1 MNKRKHPRASKPKG
15 FAPSR
20 KTRVTPPAGI
30 WLYGLHAVLA
40 ALANPARRN
49 QRLFLTREAQ
59 RLIEKKKSQ
68 SNPLQE
74 ISVEIVPREAIATS
88 LPKGAVHQGCALLTA
103 PLEPVS
109 LEMVLRNTKEK
120 TEALVVLLDQVTDP
134 QNVGAVLRSAAAFG
148 ADAVLL
154 TQRHSPNVSGA
165 VAKAASGALE
175 KMPLVQVTN
184 LARSLE
190 TLKEAGFWCIGLDPD
205 AETPLPDIQ
214 TEGRTAL
221 VLGAEGTGLR
231 RLTQAHCDFLARLP
245 IHSKAV
251 ASLNVSAAAAVALY
265 ELAGR
270 RALALSSPT
279 GTPD

>member
-1 MNKRKHPRASKPKG
+1 MNKRKHPRGLKPKG
-15 FAPSR
+15 STPSHKPRESAPAS
-20 KTRVTPPAGI
+20 I

-40 ALANPARRN
+40 ALANPKRHN
-49 QRLFLTREAQ
+49 QRLLLTREAQ
-59 RLIEKKKSQ
+59 RVVEKKLGQ
-68 SNPLQE
+68 GNRLQE
-74 ISVEIVPREAIATS
+74 ISVEIVPREAIAGS

-103 PLEPVS
+103 PLATVS
-109 LEMVLRNTKEK
+109 LETMLHSTKGK

-148 ADAVLL
+148 ANAVLL

-175 KMPLVQVTN
+175 KMPLVQITN
-184 LARSLE
+184 LARCLE
-190 TLKEAGFWCIGLDPD
+190 TLKEAGFWCIGLDPEG
-205 AETPLPDIQ
+205 ETSLPDIQ
-214 TEGRTAL
+214 AEGRTAL

-231 RLTQAHCDFLARLP
+231 RLTQVHCDFLARLP

-279 GTPD
+279 RTPD